1 SRNRHPTPDTLPL
14 SLHDALPIFQDS
26 PMAANVK
33 VLGYRSHAESV
44 NWVESADVLFLP
56 LHTPT
61 DGGQA
66 LIVPGKTY
74 EYLGSGRPILA
85 MGPPGDMRDFVL
97 GTRSGVAIDGDDVA
111 GAASALG
118 SLYAA
123 KQAGRKPFNQDRKAI
138 TRFER

>member
-74 EYLGSGRPILA
+74 EYLGSGRPIL
-85 MGPPGDMRDFVL
+85 
-97 GTRSGVAIDGDDVA
+97 RSEEHTSELQSPYDLVCR
-111 GAASALG
+111 L
-118 SLYAA
+118 LL
-123 KQAGRKPFNQDRKAI
+123 
-138 TRFER
+138 E